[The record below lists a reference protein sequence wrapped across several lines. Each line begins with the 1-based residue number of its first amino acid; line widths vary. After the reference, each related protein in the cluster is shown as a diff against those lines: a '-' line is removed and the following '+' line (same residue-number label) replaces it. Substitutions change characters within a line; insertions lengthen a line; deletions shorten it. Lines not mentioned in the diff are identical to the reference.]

1 MPTFDELS
9 SQSAYPITHSQRK
22 DGAILTAIRV
32 PIDDVRL
39 DRWGWI
45 LTLSH
50 KDGSYNQDDIATLQ
64 DNSGQRYPKVYTITE
79 LLHYIEKWGCDN
91 WETGYNSNGNRIHF
105 SRITTPL
112 NTDLLQREMLQETL
126 EDIRNYQEEQT
137 KVLNEEIASQN
148 QTVAEAVFSQL
159 TPHFTNIYGKQNQLS
174 IFTEESRRQLDITS
188 ERLTTLIEQ
197 ITEKT
202 QEQNSLLKVKIESL
216 LTQIPTAITQEVTSK
231 FNDLV
236 DNIDEQFDATDQ
248 ESKKQ
253 SDMISERLT
262 RLIEQ
267 ITEKTQEQNSL
278 LKVEIESLSTQ
289 IPTAITQEVTSK
301 FNDLVDNIG
310 TQLDATDQ
318 ELKIQLSQIQSKT
331 SRTIEDC
338 LTPLIENSQKQ
349 LEVIDKEIKASLA
362 QQSDQIKYLQDQ
374 IKKVLELTDLKLED
388 TDKTEDE
395 DLAATANRL
404 AKQPTTRIARIAA
417 SQLTIGNRYYD
428 NVNEQSKRSFE
439 IARRLSLI
447 GGIVFI
453 VTITIVIVA
462 EALHITHDSAL
473 LPLGTI
479 ISVITE
485 LMAGLNLI
493 YDKATKQ
500 FVRFHLFLDRIIR
513 SSIAHAM
520 IEEIKDPDRKQAAI
534 EKVITELLEDDDHLK
549 KQN

>member
-216 LTQIPTAITQEVTSK
+216 L
-231 FNDLV
+231 
-236 DNIDEQFDATDQ
+236 
-248 ESKKQ
+248 
-253 SDMISERLT
+253 
-262 RLIEQ
+262 
-267 ITEKTQEQNSL
+267 
-278 LKVEIESLSTQ
+278 TQ